1 MTLNHLR
8 VAGFLVAVAVFRP
21 QAGEAHD
28 PPAAAAR
35 RLAGTLSIAL
45 DEYARGVSG
54 GRVTNPNEL
63 REARLL
69 LEDAGRV
76 AETLPESLRTE
87 LAPTL
92 MRLRDAAMA
101 LRDPDDLRSGVDSV
115 RVALTREL
123 GISLDP
129 LPPRAPSLAEGA
141 RVYAARCAACH
152 GADGSG
158 HGPEAV
164 GLVPSPP
171 DLTARPKLV
180 GSSPLDFF
188 RKISAGVAGTAM
200 PPFGAS
206 LTAEERWAVAL
217 YASGLRYTETE
228 RIAGRQWVER
238 TCQECLTILADVK
251 STISVSDDSLS
262 SFLSAVSGELPLTS
276 AVGFART
283 AAASDQLGSD
293 RVLVVRLGTRVADS
307 LARLAGDLALEGR
320 WDDADSRVADAYF
333 AFERVERDIGARSG
347 RSVHAVEIA
356 FADLRAAVASRSAA
370 AVGRAVGR
378 VGAAIDVAATAV
390 SRGGSVALAFGQSLL
405 IILREGIEAILILS
419 ALIALLHKAG
429 ARARVPQV
437 GAGAAAAVVA
447 SLVTAGLFATL
458 IRVSAAGQEALEGL
472 TLLLASV
479 VLFSAASWLVAKIE
493 AERWMAFVSAQ
504 MHGAL
509 RSGRTLALAG
519 VAFLAVYREGVETVL
534 FYGAL
539 FGTTDSAAGHLAVAA
554 GLATGAG
561 ILALVYV
568 AIRRYGLR
576 IPLKPFFA
584 ATGTLLTV
592 MAVSFAGQGVA
603 ELQAADWVPATHLN
617 LPALPALGV
626 FPTVQTLAAQLVV
639 AGAFLAAVGWIFWLS
654 PRPALRRS
662 GS

>member
-1 MTLNHLR
+1 MSLNHLR
-8 VAGFLVAVAVFRP
+8 AAALLVAGAVLL
-21 QAGEAHD
+21 
-28 PPAAAAR
+28 PPAAEAQDQPAATAR

-45 DEYARGVSG
+45 DEYARGVSDG
-54 GRVTNPNEL
+54 QVTSPDEL

-69 LEDAGRV
+69 LEDAGKT
-76 AETLPESLRTE
+76 AAALPESLRAE
-87 LAPTL
+87 LTPILA
-92 MRLRDAAMA
+92 RLRGGVAA
-101 LRDPDDLRSGVDSV
+101 LQNPEDLRAGVDSV
-115 RVALTREL
+115 RAALARGL
-123 GISLDP
+123 GIALDP
-129 LPPRAPSLAEGA
+129 LPQRAPSLADGA

-158 HGPEAV
+158 HGPGAV
-164 GLVPSPP
+164 GLVPSPS
-171 DLTARPKLV
+171 DFTDRPRLL
-180 GSSPLDFF
+180 GTSPLAFF

-200 PPFGAS
+200 PSFDVA
-206 LTAEERWAVAL
+206 LTTDERWAVAM
-217 YASGLRYTETE
+217 YVSGLRYTEVE
-228 RIAGRQWVER
+228 RAAGRRWVER
-238 TCQECLTILADVK
+238 ACEQCLVILADARR
-251 STISVSDDSLS
+251 TISVSDDSLM
-262 SFLSAVSGELPLTS
+262 LLLGEMAGEQALIS

-283 AAASDQLGSD
+283 AAAMDQLGAD
-293 RVLVVRLGTRVADS
+293 RVLAVQLGTRVADS
-307 LARLAGDLALEGR
+307 LVRLAADLALEGR
-320 WDDADSRVADAYF
+320 WDDADSRIVDAYF
-333 AFERVERDIGARSG
+333 AFERVEPDIGARSG

-356 FADLRAAVASRSAA
+356 FADLRAAVASRSDA

-378 VGAAIDVAATAV
+378 ARAAIDVAATAV

-447 SLVTAGLFATL
+447 SFVTAGLFATL

-504 MHGAL
+504 MQGAL

-662 GS
+662 DS